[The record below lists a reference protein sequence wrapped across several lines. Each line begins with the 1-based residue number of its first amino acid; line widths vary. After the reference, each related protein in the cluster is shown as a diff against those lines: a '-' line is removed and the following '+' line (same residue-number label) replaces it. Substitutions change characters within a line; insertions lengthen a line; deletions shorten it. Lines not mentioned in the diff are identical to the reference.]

1 MSTPSAY
8 GKGEFVMLNGDVLEQ
23 EMEFDDFMA
32 FVLGEPSYLRF
43 DMGVD
48 KQGVEKF
55 IFIAWHGVQEFI
67 WNDTALM
74 RKKRKKGK
82 VT

>member
-1 MSTPSAY
+1 MSTPSAF
-8 GKGEFVMLNGDVLEQ
+8 GKAEFVMMNGNELEQ
-23 EMEFDDFMA
+23 EMDFDDFMA
-32 FVLGEPSYLRF
+32 FVLGEPPFLRF

-55 IFIAWHGVQEFI
+55 IYISHSGVMEFI
-67 WNDTALM
+67 WNDNSLM